1 MSGETLPFEEAL
13 ERLEEIVHRL
23 EEGEIGLEDSL
34 AAYQEGMRLH
44 RLCQERLRR
53 VEEELL
59 VVLRDNTPPEAE
71 QAPDV
76 VA

>member
-1 MSGETLPFEEAL
+1 MSGEALPFEEAL

-23 EEGEIGLEDSL
+23 EEGEIGLEESL

-59 VVLRDNTPPEAE
+59 VVLRENAVPEVA
-71 QAPDV
+71 APADPD
-76 VA
+76 A

>member
-44 RLCQERLRR
+44 RICQERLRR

-59 VVLRDNTPPEAE
+59 VVLRDNAPPEME
-71 QAPDV
+71 GAPDPG
-76 VA
+76 A